1 MGNSE
6 TEKVKCYGRG
16 EGKVGEGI
24 WGWIINSKDLS
35 KSHME
40 TYYSRNR
47 YFHKII
53 CFLLYVLHISILCI
67 PLYSTLYIHYICIC
81 MYVYP

>member
-1 MGNSE
+1 M
-6 TEKVKCYGRG
+6 KQKRFKCCGQG

-24 WGWIINSKDLS
+24 WGWIISSKDLS

-40 TYYSRNR
+40 TYCYRNR
-47 YFHKII
+47 CFHNII
-53 CFLLYVLHISILCI
+53 CYLLYVLHISISCV
-67 PLYSTLYIHYICIC
+67 PFYSTLYIHNICIC